1 MDGGGVKGPAAAGAV
16 LTRLV
21 GSQSYVYPATIFF
34 FAGLSLVVAY
44 SLLKA
49 LPAPK

>member
-21 GSQSYVYPATIFF
+21 GSQSHVYPATIF